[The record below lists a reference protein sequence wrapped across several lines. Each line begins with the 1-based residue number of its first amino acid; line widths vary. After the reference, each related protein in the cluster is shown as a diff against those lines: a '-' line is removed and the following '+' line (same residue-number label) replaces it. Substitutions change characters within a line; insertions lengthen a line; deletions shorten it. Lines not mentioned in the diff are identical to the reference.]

1 MKNGS
6 LEQAVPC
13 EVVRPSMT
21 RIMRFSL
28 CLFCYMPGCP
38 VRLAGN
44 RPPSV
49 GGCRLLLRCDWTTR
63 PYGGIT
69 RIKLTVEASLPLS
82 LAAPVRLRLHHSPD
96 RVTSRPAAGLRGLSK
111 SLELVMIVVTK
122 RQGMMMARCARCGNE
137 IPAGSVFCTY
147 CGIPVASGVAAAPG
161 SGAQMPQPGTA
172 ASGFAPNTVPG
183 TGTLPPVRSQRARIT
198 AAAHPKVS
206 PGRNPNPARS
216 HHLRPRNARSARSSS
231 PSSRPSSSWRSS
243 SAELPHSSSFT
254 AGRTR
259 PRPRAD
265 QRHD

>member
-1 MKNGS
+1 
-6 LEQAVPC
+6 
-13 EVVRPSMT
+13 
-21 RIMRFSL
+21 
-28 CLFCYMPGCP
+28 MPGCP

-137 IPAGSVFCTY
+137 IPAGSAFCTY
-147 CGIPVASGVAAAPG
+147 CGIPVASGAAAAPG

-183 TGTLPPVRSQRARIT
+183 TGTLPPVPQPAGPADNGGSAPQGQPGSQ
-198 AAAHPKVS
+198 S
-206 PGRNPNPARS
+206 QPGKKPPLTPA
-216 HHLRPRNARSARSSS
+216 
-231 PSSRPSSSWRSS
+231 
-243 SAELPHSSSFT
+243 
-254 AGRTR
+254 
-259 PRPRAD
+259 
-265 QRHD
+265 

>member
-1 MKNGS
+1 
-6 LEQAVPC
+6 
-13 EVVRPSMT
+13 
-21 RIMRFSL
+21 
-28 CLFCYMPGCP
+28 MPGCP

-137 IPAGSVFCTY
+137 IPAGSAFCTY
-147 CGIPVASGVAAAPG
+147 CGIPVASGAAA
-161 SGAQMPQPGTA
+161 A
-172 ASGFAPNTVPG
+172 PG
-183 TGTLPPVRSQRARIT
+183 TGTLPPVPQPAGPADNGGSAPQGQPGSQSQPGKKPPLTPAQRKKRKIIIAIT
-198 AAAHPKVS
+198 AAIVVVAIVVGGVAAFLILHGKKNAAAGPAQTSDTTDATPKKTQKQS
-206 PGRNPNPARS
+206 PTQIEGKK
-216 HHLRPRNARSARSSS
+216 RSAKS
-231 PSSRPSSSWRSS
+231 P
-243 SAELPHSSSFT
+243 
-254 AGRTR
+254 
-259 PRPRAD
+259 
-265 QRHD
+265 

>member
-1 MKNGS
+1 
-6 LEQAVPC
+6 
-13 EVVRPSMT
+13 
-21 RIMRFSL
+21 
-28 CLFCYMPGCP
+28 MPGCP

-137 IPAGSVFCTY
+137 IPAGSAFCTY
-147 CGIPVASGVAAAPG
+147 CGIPVASGAAAAPG
-161 SGAQMPQPGTA
+161 SGAQMPQSGTA
-172 ASGFAPNTVPG
+172 APGFAPNTVPG
-183 TGTLPPVRSQRARIT
+183 TGTLPPVPQPAGPADNGGSAPQGQPGSQSQPGKKPPLTPAQRKKRKIIIAIIAAIVVVAIVVGGVAAFLILHGKKN
-198 AAAHPKVS
+198 AAAGPVQTSDTTDATPKKTQKQS
-206 PGRNPNPARS
+206 PTQIEGKK
-216 HHLRPRNARSARSSS
+216 RSAKS
-231 PSSRPSSSWRSS
+231 P
-243 SAELPHSSSFT
+243 
-254 AGRTR
+254 
-259 PRPRAD
+259 
-265 QRHD
+265 

>member
-1 MKNGS
+1 
-6 LEQAVPC
+6 
-13 EVVRPSMT
+13 
-21 RIMRFSL
+21 
-28 CLFCYMPGCP
+28 MPGCP

-137 IPAGSVFCTY
+137 IPAGSAFCTY
-147 CGIPVASGVAAAPG
+147 CGIPVASGAAAAPVAG
-161 SGAQMPQPGTA
+161 RRCLNPVQPRP
-172 ASGFAPNTVPG
+172 ASLRTQY
-183 TGTLPPVRSQRARIT
+183 PVRGRCRLSRSQRAPRIT
-198 AAAHPKVS
+198 AGSAPQGQPGSQSQPGKKPPLTPAQRKKRKIIIAITAAIVVVAIVVGGVAAFLILHGKKNAAAGPAQTSDTTDATPKKTQKQS
-206 PGRNPNPARS
+206 PTQIEGKK
-216 HHLRPRNARSARSSS
+216 RSAKS
-231 PSSRPSSSWRSS
+231 P
-243 SAELPHSSSFT
+243 
-254 AGRTR
+254 
-259 PRPRAD
+259 
-265 QRHD
+265 